1 MDFHRLFKRKEE
13 AGVYGI
19 AAENHKEVFAE
30 REILLSEGDILD
42 GQSPAPL
49 QWRSAG
55 GSVKISAGKIQGILE
70 GRTRIKAAVLQEL
83 YPALFSTD
91 PHPGTEFLIPL
102 KTVVAQLDGT
112 FASTDSMESLQ
123 DGFDTPFGQLARED
137 EAKFKDQPEEVIS
150 TGAEVAISRQSTES
164 DADSHKRSNDPV
176 NDAVKCHGLLLGSS
190 NVDTGTSGSKNGS
203 PEDVSVIGS
212 VESRDTSPRRPL
224 SLPSVCTGR
233 KEDLR
238 REGHESLQELFLTDE
253 QLDACKVAGL
263 ILQLP
268 RVTGVVIM
276 LCDGALLGG
285 GLSGGL
291 TQALLNLTP
300 GFALDLA
307 RFTETM
313 HGGPTKFVTFAGDA
327 CLISLTICADIL
339 ILASHAKKNL
349 PPGLR
354 ERLMATAHA
363 LNKIYGPLP

>member
-13 AGVYGI
+13 PGAYGI
-19 AAENHKEVFAE
+19 GAENHKEAFAE

-55 GSVKISAGKIQGILE
+55 GSVKISADKIQGILE

-112 FASTDSMESLQ
+112 FGSTASMESFQ

-150 TGAEVAISRQSTES
+150 MEAPVAISRQSTES
-164 DADSHKRSNDPV
+164 DADSYKWSNDPV
-176 NDAVKCHGLLLGSS
+176 SESPTIGHE
-190 NVDTGTSGSKNGS
+190 TGMCVLKNGS
-203 PEDVSVIGS
+203 PEDVLVTSS
-212 VESRDTSPRRPL
+212 VESRDTNLGRPA
-224 SLPSVCTGR
+224 SLPGVCTGR

-253 QLDACKVAGL
+253 QLDASKVAGL

-268 RVTGVVIM
+268 RVTGVVVM

-300 GFALDLA
+300 GFAVDLA
-307 RFTETM
+307 RFTQTI

-327 CLISLTICADIL
+327 CLISLTICGDIL

-349 PPGLR
+349 LPGLR

-363 LNKIYGPLP
+363 LNKIYGLLP